1 MIKPSF
7 ETIVCT
13 ALAVVSIP
21 CGLVGVWIA
30 LTGQLFDGTVAENLA
45 VGFVFLL
52 ISLVWSGLATIGW
65 ITERD
70 DVARRG
76 FDVEVRSD
84 NRK

>member
-1 MIKPSF
+1 MRPSF

-30 LTGQLFDGTVAENLA
+30 LTGKLFDETVVQKLA
-45 VGFVFLL
+45 VGSVFLL
-52 ISLVWSGLATIGW
+52 ISLVWPGLATVGW

-76 FDVEVRSD
+76 FDVQVRSD
-84 NRK
+84 NQK

>member
-1 MIKPSF
+1 MRPSF

-30 LTGQLFDGTVAENLA
+30 PTGKLFDGTVVEKLA
-45 VGFVFLL
+45 VGSVFLL
-52 ISLVWSGLATIGW
+52 ISLVWPGLATVGW

-76 FDVEVRSD
+76 FDVQVRSD
-84 NRK
+84 NQK